1 MPPHALLSVAREAL
15 FLMVL
20 VSAPP
25 VLASMVVGLLVGL
38 FQAAT
43 QLHEATLSVVP
54 KLAASALALA
64 VAGPWIGVQVIRFT
78 LALLRALPGAAG

>member
-1 MPPHALLSVAREAL
+1 MPPHALLNIAREAL

-25 VLASMVVGLLVGL
+25 VLASLGVGLAVGL

-43 QLHEATLSVVP
+43 QLHEPTLSVVP

-64 VAGPWIGVQVIRFT
+64 IAGPWIGAQLIRFA